1 MVVRL
6 VCSMDTHM
14 TARNPYQKGLKK
26 SPGPKNRARRAR
38 GDQSRRRR
46 ARSNDL
52 LHRHL
57 RSLAATPVG
66 LHHLPNAGIQ
76 VLVLLEGEEEE
87 APTGATTRKRHG
99 TRETPCGYSSH
110 ADQNPQGTK
119 KFYHTRNYTPWPKI
133 CSTKREVASLFTN
146 ISYDAYMRYRQT
158 TYVNVFRYS
167 TSSQMYSTTYYDR
180 VSSRDRHS
188 PVWTRAKRT
197 SNNHQLLPQPDNGYA
212 RRTIYFLNRRRAIKR
227 SITVNQRRHVR
238 MT

>member
-1 MVVRL
+1 MAVPL
-6 VCSMDTHM
+6 AWSMDKHT

-26 SPGPKNRARRAR
+26 SPGPTNWARRAR

-76 VLVLLEGEEEE
+76 VLALLEEEEE
-87 APTGATTRKRHG
+87 APTGATTRKRYG

-110 ADQNPQGTK
+110 ADQNPQGAK
-119 KFYHTRNYTPWPKI
+119 KFYHTRNYKPWPKR
-133 CSTKREVASLFTN
+133 CSTKREMAFPFTK

-188 PVWTRAKRT
+188 PVWTRARRT

-238 MT
+238 MM

>member
-1 MVVRL
+1 MP
-6 VCSMDTHM
+6 TK
-14 TARNPYQKGLKK
+14 AQNPHQKGLKK
-26 SPGPKNRARRAR
+26 SPGPTNRARGAR
-38 GDQSRRRR
+38 KSDQSRRRR
-46 ARSNDL
+46 ARSNQY
-52 LHRHL
+52 LHRYL
-57 RSLAATPVG
+57 RSLAAPLVE
-66 LHHLPNAGIQ
+66 HHPANAGVR
-76 VLVLLEGEEEE
+76 VLTPLEEAE
-87 APTGATTRKRHG
+87 APTGATTTKRYG

-146 ISYDAYMRYRQT
+146 ISYDAYMRYRQS

-167 TSSQMYSTTYYDR
+167 TSSQMYSTTYYDM

-227 SITVNQRRHVR
+227 SITVNRRRHVR

>member
-1 MVVRL
+1 MAVPL
-6 VCSMDTHM
+6 AWSMDKHT

-26 SPGPKNRARRAR
+26 SPGPTNWARRAR

-57 RSLAATPVG
+57 PSLAAPPVG
-66 LHHLPNAGIQ
+66 PHPPPSAGIQ
-76 VLVLLEGEEEE
+76 VLVLLEEEE

-158 TYVNVFRYS
+158 TYVNVFRFS
-167 TSSQMYSTTYYDR
+167 TWSQMYSTIYNEKA
-180 VSSRDRHS
+180 SSQDWHS
-188 PVWTRAKRT
+188 PAWTRVKPT
-197 SNNHQLLPQPDNGYA
+197 
-212 RRTIYFLNRRRAIKR
+212 
-227 SITVNQRRHVR
+227 
-238 MT
+238 